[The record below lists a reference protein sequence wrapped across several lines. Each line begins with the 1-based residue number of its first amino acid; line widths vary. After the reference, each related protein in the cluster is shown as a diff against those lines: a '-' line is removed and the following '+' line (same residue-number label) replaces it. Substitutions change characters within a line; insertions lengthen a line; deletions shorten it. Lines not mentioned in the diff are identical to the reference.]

1 MRLTVKQKART
12 LSSKKIYC
20 GNISMRLD
28 RFKLKKKVV
37 EKEIVEH
44 SPSVGII
51 PVLDNCKLVF
61 VTQYRHAIGKTLIE
75 IPAGKIEKGE
85 TPIQAAHREMSEE
98 IGYIGTLA
106 PLLQWYLAPGY
117 STEIMQ
123 IFIATNLRRLGIRRK
138 LDEDETI
145 KIKSLKLVTA
155 IRKCVNGDVED
166 CKTIAAV
173 FAYARYHN
181 PKVI

>member
-1 MRLTVKQKART
+1 MQKART
-12 LSSKKIYC
+12 LSSKKVYC
-20 GNISMRLD
+20 GSISMRLD
-28 RFKLKKKVV
+28 RVKSKKRVL

-61 VTQYRHAIGKTLIE
+61 VSQYRHAIGKILLE
-75 IPAGKIEKGE
+75 IPAGKIEIGE
-85 TPIQAAHREMSEE
+85 TPKQAAHREMSEE
-98 IGYIGTLA
+98 IGYTGTLA

-117 STEIMQ
+117 STEFMQ
-123 IFIATNLRRLGIRRK
+123 IFIATNLKRLRRRGK
-138 LDEDETI
+138 LDEDESI
-145 KIKSLKLVTA
+145 KIKNMKLITA
-155 IRKCVNGDVED
+155 IKKCINGDIED

-173 FAYARYHN
+173 FAYARGNHN